1 MFNVE
6 RSNQLSILLILERIL
21 GGYRENSWDGSEE
34 QTQGQLVSQEGR
46 AHWNTPSRCRDDV
59 GGLVDLVKVK

>member
-21 GGYRENSWDGSEE
+21 GGSRENSWDGSEE
-34 QTQGQLVSQEGR
+34 ETQGQLASQEGR
-46 AHWNTPSRCRDDV
+46 AQIL
-59 GGLVDLVKVK
+59 LVDVEMM

>member
-1 MFNVE
+1 MFNAE

-34 QTQGQLVSQEGR
+34 QTQGQCPRKVERTEILPV
-46 AHWNTPSRCRDDV
+46 DV
-59 GGLVDLVKVK
+59 EMM

>member
-21 GGYRENSWDGSEE
+21 GGYLENSWDGSEE